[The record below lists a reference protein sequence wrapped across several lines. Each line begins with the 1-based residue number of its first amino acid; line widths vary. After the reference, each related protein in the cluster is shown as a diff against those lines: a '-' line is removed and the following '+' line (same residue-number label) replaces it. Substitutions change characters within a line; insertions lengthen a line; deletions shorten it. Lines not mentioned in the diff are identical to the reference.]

1 MPGIQIG
8 AEKPKLRGPSSCAPH
23 SQDEGAEEPDN
34 SVYHVGAL
42 SRLLTG
48 LGCYERSAPNPDWNA
63 QRCWG
68 GQRRSVHLQR

>member
-48 LGCYERSAPNPDWNA
+48 LGC
-63 QRCWG
+63 
-68 GQRRSVHLQR
+68 